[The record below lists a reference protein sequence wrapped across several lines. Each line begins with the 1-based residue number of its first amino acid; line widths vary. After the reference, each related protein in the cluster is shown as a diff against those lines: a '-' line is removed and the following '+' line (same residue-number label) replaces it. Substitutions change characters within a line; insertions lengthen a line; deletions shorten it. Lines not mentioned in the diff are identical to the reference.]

1 MKAVREG
8 FAESSNPGKKEQINK
23 QNVSRRIKGMRM
35 KEVFMRRKQNRVL
48 TAIAVTA
55 ILIGSGVGAK
65 AAYDSVAARMESMS
79 EEERREYVTE
89 LENDTSVTIDGSW
102 SRKLTNDE
110 VLRLAALEREYY
122 GENVFPE
129 QEVQHVKTLAD
140 WDGQSVCYVEED
152 GLLHLPKSEMT
163 DEQLLQFIDHTEKY
177 NYVMEEEA
185 EEYPA
190 EEEEDDLDL
199 SNLYADVENAT
210 QDELIDCG
218 YRELKDFF
226 GIELGDEWHARVEA
240 FQPSACDPD
249 AGDIH
254 DAYYV
259 YWEQAGGTSY
269 SSEYVVCYG
278 MHDLKL
284 RVVAVGGRE
293 HWAGLGSYSEE
304 EGMAKAEKDKEKVLT
319 ELKERY
325 GFGKPDSERM
335 EVYHEYDEEGDARQA
350 RYVFTYGILT
360 VDVLWDLADERMA
373 SVEMLE
379 F

>member
-1 MKAVREG
+1 M
-8 FAESSNPGKKEQINK
+8 
-23 QNVSRRIKGMRM
+23 
-35 KEVFMRRKQNRVL
+35 
-48 TAIAVTA
+48 
-55 ILIGSGVGAK
+55 
-65 AAYDSVAARMESMS
+65 
-79 EEERREYVTE
+79 
-89 LENDTSVTIDGSW
+89 
-102 SRKLTNDE
+102 
-110 VLRLAALEREYY
+110 
-122 GENVFPE
+122 
-129 QEVQHVKTLAD
+129 
-140 WDGQSVCYVEED
+140 
-152 GLLHLPKSEMT
+152 
-163 DEQLLQFIDHTEKY
+163 
-177 NYVMEEEA
+177 
-185 EEYPA
+185 
-190 EEEEDDLDL
+190 
-199 SNLYADVENAT
+199 
-210 QDELIDCG
+210 
-218 YRELKDFF
+218 
-226 GIELGDEWHARVEA
+226 EA

-259 YWEQAGGTSY
+259 YWEQAEGTSY

-278 MHDLKL
+278 MHDMKL

-335 EVYHEYDEEGDARQA
+335 EIYHEYDEEGDARQA
-350 RYVFTYGILT
+350 RYVFTYGIFT